1 MNTKMD
7 LLGATLDSKRA
18 RFFSKVDLSSGYWNP
33 KKKKNVGNH
42 AFFRDK

>member
-18 RFFSKVDLSSGYWNP
+18 RFFCKGYDYGGKVDLSNGYWNP
-33 KKKKNVGNH
+33 KKM
-42 AFFRDK
+42 